1 MTISK
6 GSSPPIFFCAWSHN
20 MSRQDYLW
28 RTKTEN
34 IKILVLQSNNRCFF
48 VKYGYEG
55 EISAG

>member
-1 MTISK
+1 
-6 GSSPPIFFCAWSHN
+6 

-48 VKYGYEG
+48 VKYGYKG
-55 EISAG
+55 EISVGGCGVLISHGCAECVKPWA